1 MAPVIQSFKRV
12 IPMVYAYNT
21 PGVGYNDGWTKIGY
35 TEKQTVEERIRQ
47 QTHTAGIRAVLA
59 WKDNA
64 MYKDGSGQ
72 YFTDHDFHAYLETE
86 AHAARRRGTE
96 WFKLDGVIP

>member
-1 MAPVIQSFKRV
+1 MAPKIQSFERV
-12 IPMVYAYNT
+12 VPMIYAYNT
-21 PGVGYNDGWTKIGY
+21 PSVLYNEGWTKIGY
-35 TEKQTVEERIRQ
+35 TEKQTVEQRIYQ
-47 QTHTAGIRAVLA
+47 QTHTAGIQAVLA

-86 AHAARRRGTE
+86 AASERRPGTE
-96 WFKLDGVIP
+96 WFH

>member
-96 WFKLDGVIP
+96 WFKLDGVT